1 MNLKKTA
8 LLAEVLG
15 GIGII
20 VSILYLAFEISEN
33 SKNTKISNELILM
46 QLNADV
52 RILVTSDAD
61 AAEMILKGSNDVSS
75 LSEVELDRF
84 YMFAQHL
91 FDIWEQTI
99 TLTGRDAVESDLGAR
114 WSNGYCS
121 YLSRP
126 GYREIWATAV
136 EPLAAPE
143 FRDVVNTCY
152 SD

>member
-114 WSNGYCS
+114 WSN
-121 YLSRP
+121 
-126 GYREIWATAV
+126 
-136 EPLAAPE
+136 
-143 FRDVVNTCY
+143 TCY